1 MVAKKLSILGV
12 IKTVIYTAETLQNTR
27 VTELLAKCF
36 ACVLAS
42 SITMQ
47 NCSV

>member
-12 IKTVIYTAETLQNTR
+12 IKTVIYTAETLKNPR
-27 VTELLAKCF
+27 VTERLAKCF